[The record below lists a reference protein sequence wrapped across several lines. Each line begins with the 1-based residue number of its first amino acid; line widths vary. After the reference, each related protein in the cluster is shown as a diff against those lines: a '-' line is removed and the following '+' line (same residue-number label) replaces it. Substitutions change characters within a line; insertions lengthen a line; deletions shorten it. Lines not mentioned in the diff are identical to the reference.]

1 MNGDASVCTG
11 GVSQNKSANAVLT
24 ANITVNKDVLNAN
37 GQPNGEG
44 DAFRKWTPIGQSF
57 TKAYSGTFDGQG
69 HTISG
74 LWHWWSTDYIGL
86 FGNNEGT
93 IKNLGV
99 VDSYLSGHE
108 NVGGVCG
115 KNGGSLTNCYNT
127 GNVRGNETVG
137 GVCGGTNG
145 GSFTNCYNT
154 GNVQGKKNVGGV
166 CGRNDGNHPNF
177 TNCYYLTK
185 AASMENYKAPDITPG
200 AYSLSLISC
209 YLRNN
214 TGDNLLGWEKITIF
228 VVSMRQ

>member
-115 KNGGSLTNCYNT
+115 MNSGSL
-127 GNVRGNETVG
+127 
-137 GVCGGTNG
+137 
-145 GSFTNCYNT
+145 TNCYNT
-154 GNVQGKKNVGGV
+154 GNVQGKKMSVV
-166 CGRNDGNHPNF
+166 CADGM
-177 TNCYYLTK
+177 T
-185 AASMENYKAPDITPG
+185 AITPTSPT
-200 AYSLSLISC
+200 AITSQKPRLWKTTKPPTSRLELIV
-209 YLRNN
+209 LA
-214 TGDNLLGWEKITIF
+214 
-228 VVSMRQ
+228 

>member
-115 KNGGSLTNCYNT
+115 MNSGSL
-127 GNVRGNETVG
+127 
-137 GVCGGTNG
+137 
-145 GSFTNCYNT
+145 TNCYNT

-214 TGDNLLGWEKITIF
+214 SGDNLLGWEKITNF
-228 VVSMRQ
+228 VVTMRQ

>member
-115 KNGGSLTNCYNT
+115 KNGGSLTNCY
-127 GNVRGNETVG
+127 
-137 GVCGGTNG
+137 
-145 GSFTNCYNT
+145 
-154 GNVQGKKNVGGV
+154 
-166 CGRNDGNHPNF
+166 
-177 TNCYYLTK
+177 YLTK

-214 TGDNLLGWEKITIF
+214 SGDNLLGWEKITNF
-228 VVSMRQ
+228 VVTMRQ